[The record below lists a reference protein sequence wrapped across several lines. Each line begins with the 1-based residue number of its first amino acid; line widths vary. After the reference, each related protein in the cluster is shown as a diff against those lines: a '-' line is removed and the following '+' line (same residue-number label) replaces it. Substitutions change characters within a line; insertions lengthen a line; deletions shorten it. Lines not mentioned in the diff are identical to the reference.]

1 MTATVSD
8 FVNAEEQIGN
18 EDVSGANSHNKIRDS
33 TSEG

>member
-18 EDVSGANSHNKIRDS
+18 EDASVANSHNKIGDS
-33 TSEG
+33 TLEG